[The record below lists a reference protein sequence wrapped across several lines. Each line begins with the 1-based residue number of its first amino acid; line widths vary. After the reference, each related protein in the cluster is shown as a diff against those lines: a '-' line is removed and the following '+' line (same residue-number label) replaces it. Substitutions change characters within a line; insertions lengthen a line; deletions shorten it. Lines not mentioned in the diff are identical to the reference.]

1 MRLFSRRCRAF
12 DAYCRYIGE
21 EVVIFYED
29 VNRDRR
35 KIYGKIIAIEANVIH
50 LVREETGWKGCIDCE
65 TCKVGQISTLKGW
78 NKNEQQIDDGAD

>member
-1 MRLFSRRCRAF
+1 MRLFSRRCRAY

-50 LVREETGWKGCIDCE
+50 LVREETDGGDA
-65 TCKVGQISTLKGW
+65 STATPARSARSALLR
-78 NKNEQQIDDGAD
+78 DGTRTNSR

>member
-1 MRLFSRRCRAF
+1 MRLFRSSCRAY
-12 DAYCRYIGE
+12 DAYSRYIGE

-50 LVREETGWKGCIDCE
+50 LMREETGWKGCIDCNI
-65 TCKVGQISTLKGW
+65 CKVGQISTLKGW
-78 NKNEQQIDDGAD
+78 NKNDDTD